1 MIKKV
6 LVRTRILIRTL
17 PKYKGLPFSIIDKL
31 VANLDLTRGEAS
43 RAHAAVPLLIEVT
56 LYFMVALRL
65 GCGGSTAM
73 RHSGSSM
80 SLLRTALETIQP
92 FPTSLG
98 TFGCGCSASCG
109 LVARDT
115 ASLTVMEVPACMKL
129 IDILETDNEIN
140 QDHLLS
146 GQSTPEGAG

>member
-115 ASLTVMEVPACMKL
+115 ASLTVMEVPACMKS
-129 IDILETDNEIN
+129 IDILETDDGIN